1 MLSLDGLLILY
12 ECEKEKTSL
21 AFPVVQVLYFIQSQ
35 MFLPNESD

>member
-21 AFPVVQVLYFIQSQ
+21 VFPGTGFVFYSVTNVSA
-35 MFLPNESD
+35 